1 MGALR
6 DLQRISFEEY
16 LALEEKAQVRH
27 ELLDGL
33 LYAMAGT
40 TLLHNRI
47 CRNLV
52 FRLQQKAQGS
62 GCEVFFADV
71 KLRVDYQT
79 AYYPD
84 ILVCCQPESHE
95 QYVERPCLVVEVL
108 SRSTEIV
115 DRREK
120 LAKYRQIPSLR
131 AYVLVDSL
139 SRRLEAYY
147 REGKNWLYLDVVG
160 EGSLPIP
167 CPEMSLSLDEVYEG
181 LDVPAERP
189 RDET

>member
-1 MGALR
+1 LR
-6 DLQRISFEEY
+6 RISFEEY
-16 LALEEKAQVRH
+16 LAQEEKAQVRH

-52 FRLQQKAQGS
+52 VRLQQKVRGS

-71 KLRVDYQT
+71 KLRVDFQT

-95 QYVERPCLVVEVL
+95 QYVEHPCLVIEVL
-108 SRSTEIV
+108 SRSTETV

-160 EGSLPIP
+160 EGNLPIP
-167 CPEMSLSLDEVYEG
+167 CPEMSLNLDEVYEG
-181 LDVPAERP
+181 LDVPVERP
-189 RDET
+189 NDEA

>member
-1 MGALR
+1 MGAPK
-6 DLQRISFEEY
+6 DLQRISFEAY

-40 TLLHNRI
+40 TLVHNRI

-52 FRLQQKAQGS
+52 VLLQRQAQGS

-71 KLRVDYQT
+71 KLRVDFQT

-84 ILVCCQPESHE
+84 VLVCCQPENHE
-95 QYVERPCLVVEVL
+95 QYVEHPCLVVEVL
-108 SRSTEIV
+108 SRSTEVV

-139 SRRLEAYY
+139 SRRVEAYY
-147 REGKNWLYLDVVG
+147 REGQNWLYLDVEG
-160 EGSLPIP
+160 EGSVPIP
-167 CPEMSLSLDEVYEG
+167 CPEMSLNLDEVYEG
-181 LDVPAERP
+181 LDVPLHRP
-189 RDET
+189 VEEA